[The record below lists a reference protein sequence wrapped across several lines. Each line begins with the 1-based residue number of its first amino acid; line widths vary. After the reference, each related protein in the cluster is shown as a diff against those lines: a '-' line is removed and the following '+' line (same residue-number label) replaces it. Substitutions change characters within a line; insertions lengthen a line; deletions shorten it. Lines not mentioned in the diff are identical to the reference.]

1 MTKKKAKQKAVEIK
15 NPSKLEKIKEKN
27 IPLDDFDIE
36 DTVSSKKIIEE
47 LPEPGTDPET
57 ILDNVSKLPTEQ
69 ETKSRKSKDFL
80 DAENANAFSSE
91 PKKKMKVKALF
102 ANERVLTENSN
113 EARELYLQSRYG
125 VVLED
130 GQVQLSLHEALYLME
145 KGKLELFDQ
154 RKKAIPFADFMKKAR
169 KVEPNFWVRYAVFKD
184 MRTRGYIIKTAL
196 KFGADFRVYD
206 RGVKPGEDHARWVV
220 YPVHEGSTLTW
231 YEFAAK
237 NRVAHSTKKR
247 LMLAVV
253 DDESDVTYWEVKW
266 IRP

>member
-1 MTKKKAKQKAVEIK
+1 MAKKKAAK
-15 NPSKLEKIKEKN
+15 KEKRESVKEKD
-27 IPLDDFDIE
+27 LALEDFDIE
-36 DTVSSKKIIEE
+36 DTVSSKKILEE
-47 LPEPGTDPET
+47 LPEPGTNPET
-57 ILDNVSKLPTEQ
+57 ILDDVSKLPEEQ
-69 ETKSRKSKDFL
+69 EPK
-80 DAENANAFSSE
+80 E
-91 PKKKMKVKALF
+91 PKKRVKVKALF

-113 EARELYLQSRYG
+113 EARDLYQQSRYG

-130 GQVQLSLHEALYLME
+130 GQVQLSLHEALYLLE
-145 KGKLELFDQ
+145 KGKLELYDQ
-154 RKKAIPFADFMKKAR
+154 RKKIIGFADFMKKAK

-266 IRP
+266 VRP

>member
-1 MTKKKAKQKAVEIK
+1 MGKKKSSKE
-15 NPSKLEKIKEKN
+15 PSNNYELTKL
-27 IPLDDFDIE
+27 E
-36 DTVSSKKIIEE
+36 DTVSGKKALDE
-47 LPEPGTDPET
+47 LPEHEGEGNPESV
-57 ILDNVSKLPTEQ
+57 LDDVSKLPAESD
-69 ETKSRKSKDFL
+69 EKKD
-80 DAENANAFSSE
+80 S
-91 PKKKMKVKALF
+91 KKKAKVKALF

-154 RKKAIPFADFMKKAR
+154 KKKKIEFADFLRKAK

-266 IRP
+266 VRP

>member
-1 MTKKKAKQKAVEIK
+1 MVKKKTKTKKVKDAHIE
-15 NPSKLEKIKEKN
+15 
-27 IPLDDFDIE
+27 DFDIE
-36 DTVSSKKIIEE
+36 DTVSSKKVLEE

-57 ILDNVSKLPTEQ
+57 MLDDVSKLPVEP
-69 ETKSRKSKDFL
+69 ETK
-80 DAENANAFSSE
+80 E
-91 PKKKMKVKALF
+91 PKKKTKVKALF

-145 KGKLELFDQ
+145 KGKLELYDS
-154 RKKAIPFADFMKKAR
+154 KKKQLEFADFLRKVK